1 MGIHIYFLLTKI
13 PSVHSFRGWVAWGPT
28 LSLLVFHLSTK
39 TPQNLLYL
47 LGRGLG
53 EGEGELDHEHTIDT
67 ALFHLPQAETTRHIE
82 CMKYSLQMRDQQLKL
97 VDQDNLDIGP
107 IVIDF
112 VSGKTA
118 YRRKY
123 GHAGGEAISKAVG
136 IKKGHRP
143 NIVDATAGWGRDAF
157 VLATMGCR
165 VHMIERSEL
174 IAKLLEDGLRRA
186 EQDENIGTMI
196 KENLSL
202 TCGDSRHELLQTP
215 FEPEVIYLD
224 PMFPHKGKSALVKK
238 EMRILQDVVGQDEDA
253 DALLKLSL
261 TIATKRVVVKRPDY
275 AELLVEIKPQTSI
288 KTKKH
293 RFDIYLINT

>member
-1 MGIHIYFLLTKI
+1 M
-13 PSVHSFRGWVAWGPT
+13 
-28 LSLLVFHLSTK
+28 
-39 TPQNLLYL
+39 N
-47 LGRGLG
+47 
-53 EGEGELDHEHTIDT
+53 
-67 ALFHLPQAETTRHIE
+67 
-82 CMKYSLQMRDQQLKL
+82 YSLQLKDQQWQLI
-97 VDQDNLDIGP
+97 DQDEPSITP
-107 IVIDF
+107 VVIDF

-165 VHMIERSEL
+165 VHMLERSEV

-186 EQDENIGTMI
+186 EQDEKIGTLI
-196 KENLSL
+196 KNNLSL
-202 TCGDSRHELLQTP
+202 TCGDSQKELLHTP

-224 PMFPHKGKSALVKK
+224 PIFPHKEKSALVKK

-253 DALLKLSL
+253 DALLNLAL
-261 TIATKRVVVKRPDY
+261 TVATNRVVVKRPAY
-275 AELLVEIKPQTSI
+275 ADFLAEIKPQTSI
-288 KTKKH
+288 KSKKH
-293 RFDIYLINT
+293 RFDIYLILA

>member
-1 MGIHIYFLLTKI
+1 
-13 PSVHSFRGWVAWGPT
+13 
-28 LSLLVFHLSTK
+28 
-39 TPQNLLYL
+39 
-47 LGRGLG
+47 
-53 EGEGELDHEHTIDT
+53 
-67 ALFHLPQAETTRHIE
+67 
-82 CMKYSLQMRDQQLKL
+82 MKYSLQKKNEQLEL
-97 VDQDNLDIGP
+97 VDLDQP
-107 IVIDF
+107 ELTPVCIDF

-143 NIVDATAGWGRDAF
+143 NIVDATAGLGRDAF

-165 VHMIERSEL
+165 VHMIERSEV

-186 EQDENIGTMI
+186 EQDEKIGTLV
-196 KENLSL
+196 KDNLSL
-202 TCGDSRHELLQTP
+202 TCGESRHELLHTP

-224 PMFPHKGKSALVKK
+224 PMFPHKEKSALVKK

-253 DALLKLSL
+253 NALLNLAL
-261 TIATKRVVVKRPDY
+261 TIATNRVVVKRPAY
-275 AELLVEIKPQTSI
+275 ADFLAKIKPHTSI

-293 RFDIYLINT
+293 RFDIYLTNT